1 MNDFFNWC
9 VWLLEV
15 AAPMVGMTYQEI
27 NIWLFVIIQPALIV
41 LFAVLWLREKYKSAH
56 NRHIKFV
63 EVK

>member
-15 AAPMVGMTYQEI
+15 TAPMVGMTYQEI

-41 LFAVLWLREKYKSAH
+41 LFFVLWIRAINKPTH
-56 NRHIKFV
+56 NQHSKQI
-63 EVK
+63 EV